1 LKKAVGVTAALM
13 VLPYPEIAF
22 LLFALWIF
30 WEDLGDLTLKV
41 YDDYKLFRT
50 EKALKRSQGA
60 SVEAFYVNMLTQ
72 RSIAE
77 REQRNQAALVRQRR
91 VQAIHAAL
99 ARGLTWARHLIQRE
113 EAVPVPAATWEE

>member
-1 LKKAVGVTAALM
+1 MKKAVGVAAALI
-13 VLPYPEIAF
+13 VLPYPELAF
-22 LLFALWIF
+22 LLFLLWTF
-30 WEDLGDLTLKV
+30 WEDLGNLTLKV

-77 REQRNQAALVRQRR
+77 REQRHQAVLIRQRR
-91 VQAIHAAL
+91 VRAIHAAL
-99 ARGLTWARHLIQRE
+99 ARGLTWARHMAQRR

>member
-1 LKKAVGVTAALM
+1 LKKAVGVAAALI

-30 WEDLGDLTLKV
+30 WEDLGDLTLQV
-41 YDDYKLFRT
+41 YDDYMLFRT

-77 REQRNQAALVRQRR
+77 REQRQQAALIRQRR

-99 ARGLTWARHLIQRE
+99 ARSLTWARHLIQRG
-113 EAVPVPAATWEE
+113 EAVPVHAATWEE